1 MGKTPFYNLGYIEP
15 SQDLSQELD
24 LDELR
29 FKALDTQLYSLYS
42 VLRNGV
48 IQDQDY
54 LESWSISTYADD
66 NKFLKIS
73 VSPGK
78 GVVSYKSAETTT
90 SKDVALPTFPIG
102 IDEIKVWIY
111 AVENGTTSINKDVDL
126 YLNHVI

>member
-48 IQDQDY
+48 IQDQD
-54 LESWSISTYADD
+54 
-66 NKFLKIS
+66 
-73 VSPGK
+73 
-78 GVVSYKSAETTT
+78 
-90 SKDVALPTFPIG
+90 
-102 IDEIKVWIY
+102 
-111 AVENGTTSINKDVDL
+111 
-126 YLNHVI
+126 